1 MTNREFNIFRLW
13 AIIVLAL
20 LAAGTMAFTEPPL
33 QYMGAAIFF
42 CLLLFPW
49 IKIGK

>member
-1 MTNREFNIFRLW
+1 MTNREFNTFGLW
-13 AIIVLAL
+13 AIIVLTL
-20 LAAGTMAFTEPPL
+20 LAAGLMGFTKPPL
-33 QYMGAAIFF
+33 QYIGEVIFF